1 MTIWKEKSTKTLEK
15 KFSRTRDM
23 AKVLQLKTQEEIG
36 AEASSF
42 CFAWRFPGVNIGK
55 SAWRNEVGI
64 AEGMRTR
71 TGRLGS

>member
-1 MTIWKEKSTKTLEK
+1 MEGEVNKNIRK

-42 CFAWRFPGVNIGK
+42 CFAWTFPGVNIK
-55 SAWRNEVGI
+55 TSARRNEVGI
-64 AEGMRTR
+64 AEGMRT
-71 TGRLGS
+71 TGRMGS